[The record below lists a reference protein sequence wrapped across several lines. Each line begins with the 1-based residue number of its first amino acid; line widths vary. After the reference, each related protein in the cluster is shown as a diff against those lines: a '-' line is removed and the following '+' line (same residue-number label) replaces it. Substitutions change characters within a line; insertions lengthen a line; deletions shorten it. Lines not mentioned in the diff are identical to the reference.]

1 MPHRLKY
8 LELRNLSKPPTP
20 LKSVNFRHTTPGSGA
35 LLVSKYENW
44 QSSELIDPNHPKA
57 HLPLKRRH
65 ARAPRWTSPHLTLYA
80 FPKASLREP
89 EVQFPEP
96 YKQRPYPALPRRPEQ
111 RSADMSMQFLAYGS
125 RLILRPTVRVKI
137 KRRLREAVSL
147 IVTRGAAVD
156 KSRKGSKI
164 VFRAEDVGAEKWIVP
179 DWTYVAL
186 PTTEMI
192 RMPFTELLDLMRQA
206 LVSLHQRIPEIEKAL
221 RRSRRQDRDTT
232 SLVQLKSN
240 SHHPSTEESTSPA
253 SSPTQA
259 TAIPDLDCYEP
270 LTVVRKEMTVCR
282 AQAE

>member
-1 MPHRLKY
+1 
-8 LELRNLSKPPTP
+8 
-20 LKSVNFRHTTPGSGA
+20 
-35 LLVSKYENW
+35 
-44 QSSELIDPNHPKA
+44 
-57 HLPLKRRH
+57 
-65 ARAPRWTSPHLTLYA
+65 
-80 FPKASLREP
+80 
-89 EVQFPEP
+89 
-96 YKQRPYPALPRRPEQ
+96 
-111 RSADMSMQFLAYGS
+111 MSMQFLAYGS

-179 DWTYVAL
+179 GVLLFRSSKILSRFFSLGGAVRGVLFTHDNFHIDWTYVAL